1 MEIDLELYRKDIIIS
16 ASPIV
21 RLSVIDVSPDHP
33 QQTIVFIHGYAG
45 QARQW
50 QYQLQ
55 SFSKSNRVIAID
67 LRGHGR
73 SDKPHSR
80 YTMLPA
86 GL

>member
-55 SFSKSNRVIAID
+55 SF
-67 LRGHGR
+67 
-73 SDKPHSR
+73 
-80 YTMLPA
+80 
-86 GL
+86 